1 MLEGGGTN
9 NEACRDT
16 SGGAPSEF
24 AAHETFVLTG
34 LEGAE
39 MKDFVLISSAGN
51 DNSQTVST
59 IRVTDEGSFRTS
71 GLYSFDSI
79 RVMWQCHAMEWDV
92 LYDETF
98 VTELAEV
105 ERQSGSSA
113 VREEI
118 AALALLL
125 RRFGPSLRRPH
136 CDTLKGSKHANMKE
150 LRFTLPDGEWRVAF
164 AFDPRRSAILL
175 VAGNKSGTNER
186 RFYRQLIRT
195 ADRRFDAHL
204 QILQ

>member
-1 MLEGGGTN
+1 
-9 NEACRDT
+9 
-16 SGGAPSEF
+16 
-24 AAHETFVLTG
+24 
-34 LEGAE
+34 
-39 MKDFVLISSAGN
+39 
-51 DNSQTVST
+51 
-59 IRVTDEGSFRTS
+59 
-71 GLYSFDSI
+71 
-79 RVMWQCHAMEWDV
+79 MEWDV
-92 LYDETF
+92 FYDETF
-98 VTELAEV
+98 IAELAEI
-105 ERQSGSSA
+105 ERQTGSSA

-136 CDTLKGSKHANMKE
+136 CDTLKGSKHTNMKE

-195 ADRRFDAHL
+195 ADVRFETHL
-204 QILQ
+204 QALQQGKGG

>member
-1 MLEGGGTN
+1 
-9 NEACRDT
+9 
-16 SGGAPSEF
+16 
-24 AAHETFVLTG
+24 
-34 LEGAE
+34 
-39 MKDFVLISSAGN
+39 
-51 DNSQTVST
+51 
-59 IRVTDEGSFRTS
+59 
-71 GLYSFDSI
+71 
-79 RVMWQCHAMEWDV
+79 MWQCRGMEWDV

-98 VTELAEV
+98 IAELV
-105 ERQSGSSA
+105 EIERHSGSSA

-136 CDTLKGSKHANMKE
+136 CDTLNGSKHANMKE

-204 QILQ
+204 HALQRGEDG

>member
-1 MLEGGGTN
+1 
-9 NEACRDT
+9 
-16 SGGAPSEF
+16 
-24 AAHETFVLTG
+24 
-34 LEGAE
+34 
-39 MKDFVLISSAGN
+39 
-51 DNSQTVST
+51 
-59 IRVTDEGSFRTS
+59 
-71 GLYSFDSI
+71 
-79 RVMWQCHAMEWDV
+79 MWQCPAMDWDV

-98 VTELAEV
+98 VAKLVEI
-105 ERQSGSSA
+105 ERQSGSST

-136 CDTLKGSKHANMKE
+136 CDTLKGSKHPNMKE

-195 ADRRFDAHL
+195 ADGRFDAHL
-204 QILQ
+204 QALQRGKEG

>member
-1 MLEGGGTN
+1 
-9 NEACRDT
+9 
-16 SGGAPSEF
+16 
-24 AAHETFVLTG
+24 
-34 LEGAE
+34 
-39 MKDFVLISSAGN
+39 
-51 DNSQTVST
+51 
-59 IRVTDEGSFRTS
+59 
-71 GLYSFDSI
+71 
-79 RVMWQCHAMEWDV
+79 MWQCRGMEWDV

-98 VTELAEV
+98 VAELAEI

-118 AALALLL
+118 AGLALLL

-136 CDTLKGSKHANMKE
+136 CDTLKGSKHTNMKE

-164 AFDPRRSAILL
+164 AFDPHRSAILL

-195 ADRRFDAHL
+195 ADIRFDRHL
-204 QILQ
+204 HALQRGKEG